1 MDRCE
6 PSVFYLRRD
15 VVGLLIKSIKH
26 VGITATVVTRFTI
39 LDLGHDLGKDSG
51 GWSTAGVLIEE

>member
-1 MDRCE
+1 M
-6 PSVFYLRRD
+6 
-15 VVGLLIKSIKH
+15 VGLLIKSIKH